1 MLKLKNVSKFYYNKG
16 VIASGFNK
24 VSIQFDIGEFVVITG
39 ESGSGKSTLLNV
51 ISGLDSYEEGEMY
64 INGEETSHYGESD
77 FEEYRRKYVSNIFQN
92 FNLVNSYTVYQ
103 NVELVLLINGYK
115 KKEVRGK
122 VLDLIKTVGLSKYKN
137 TKVSKLSGGQKQRVA
152 IARALAKETPIIVC
166 DEPTANLDSKSS
178 KEIIKILKEISKNK
192 LVIMVTHDFPS
203 VENIATRVVKMHD
216 GKIVS
221 DKKMVDEKINS
232 EIEVNGADNKKMGL
246 FNIIRLGC
254 RNTFNIIPKFILL
267 FVVFLFITTSLLTVY
282 GSFRKSEYEASKLG
296 YNYYFS
302 DTTDT
307 RIIIKKKDGN
317 SISRD
322 EFDVINKISNVDYI
336 IENDIVLDSYLWFDS
351 MDDNGYYLSG
361 MLRNINNFS
370 LELDYGR
377 MPESE
382 DEVVVLVN
390 EYDYTFN
397 DQLEDAIKATYYL
410 NGNKGSLSVKVV
422 GVKYIDEDIFYNQ
435 QNIIYGSKNLIDK
448 YMKLVNVEHSNIVVN
463 INDKNYESYNQ
474 AGYSFNIVI
483 NDKVSKGN
491 AIVSEDINYTC
502 KDFDCKN
509 KSLSIN
515 VSNLYYQDK
524 LDLKISNVYNS
535 KNVNSLLGINKD
547 DSNYG
552 SIFVNKEDY
561 NKLFN
566 KDSYQASVFAKK
578 VDYVDDV
585 SLELE
590 KMGYHTLQIR
600 KSLNNE
606 GETLSKVMRI
616 VKLVVII
623 FLVIALFFISYFVI
637 KLILKS
643 RNVYFST
650 LRILGSTVGQ
660 TKKILDIE
668 LFINSSL
675 AYFTYVIFIYLVKND
690 ILDIN
695 FMKNSSEYLVMRD
708 YILMYL
714 VLVLMSYLISS
725 RFSSKIFK
733 KSAMKSYREEV

>member
-77 FEEYRRKYVSNIFQN
+77 FEEYRKKYVSNIFQN

-103 NVELVLLINGYK
+103 NVELVLLLNGYK
-115 KKEVRGK
+115 KKEVRDK
-122 VLDLIKTVGLSKYKN
+122 VLDLINTVGLSKYKN

-178 KEIIKILKEISKNK
+178 KEIIKILKDISKNK

-221 DKKMVDEKINS
+221 DKKMVDEKIS
-232 EIEVNGADNKKMGL
+232 SKIEVNGADNKKMGL

-254 RNTFNIIPKFILL
+254 RNTFNIISKFVLL

-307 RIIIKKKDGN
+307 RIVIKKKDGSN
-317 SISRD
+317 ISRD
-322 EFDVINKISNVDYI
+322 EFSNINKIANVDYV

-351 MDDNGYYLSG
+351 MDENGYYLSG

-370 LELDYGR
+370 DNLDYGR

-382 DEVVVLVN
+382 DEVIILTSY
-390 EYDYTFN
+390 YDYNFN
-397 DQLEDAIKATYYL
+397 EGIEDAIKATYYL
-410 NGNKGSLSVKVV
+410 NGNKSNIAIKVV
-422 GVKYIDEDIFYNQ
+422 GVKYIDENIFYNGE
-435 QNIIYGSKNLIDK
+435 NIIYGSKNLIDK
-448 YMKLVNVEHSNIVVN
+448 YMKLVNIDHSNIVIN

-474 AGYSFNIVI
+474 EGYSFNIVI
-483 NDKVSKGN
+483 SDKVSRGN

-502 KDFDCKN
+502 KDFNCKN
-509 KSLSIN
+509 KGLSIN

-535 KNVNSLLGINKD
+535 KNVNNIVGINKD

-552 SIFVNKEDY
+552 SIFINREDY
-561 NKLFN
+561 NNLFN
-566 KDSYQASVFAKK
+566 KDSYQASVFVKK
-578 VDYVDDV
+578 VDNVDSV

-590 KMGYHTLQIR
+590 KMGFETLQIR
-600 KSLNNE
+600 KSLNND
-606 GETLSKVMRI
+606 GETLSKIMRI

-623 FLVIALFFISYFVI
+623 FLVITLFFISYFVI

-650 LRILGSTVGQ
+650 LRILGATVGQ

-675 AYFTYVIFIYLVKND
+675 AYFTYVIFIYLVKNN

-695 FMKNSSEYLVMRD
+695 FMKNTSEYLGMRD

-714 VLVLMSYLISS
+714 VLVFMSYLISS